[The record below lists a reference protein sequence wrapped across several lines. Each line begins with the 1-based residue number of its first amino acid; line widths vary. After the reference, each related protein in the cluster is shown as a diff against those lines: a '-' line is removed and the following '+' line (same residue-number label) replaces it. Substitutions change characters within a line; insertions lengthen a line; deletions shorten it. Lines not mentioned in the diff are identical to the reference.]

1 MPFVVNGFFIMRNH
15 DKVKIL

>member
-1 MPFVVNGFFIMRNH
+1 MQDH